1 MEQFEKLRERLNDA
15 LAKIDSA
22 MEAVLDNKEDANLS
36 SSLMSENLGLKS
48 QLKAIESK
56 LENLR
61 NDNLAHI
68 DMESLNTELAA
79 LRAEREKEK
88 KELDLLQ
95 SYLPEVMNE
104 DETEEI
110 VKSTI
115 DKLGISSMKEM
126 GKAMG
131 EIKKNHADTIDL
143 SLVSQ
148 LIKKH
153 LS

>member
-22 MEAVLDNKEDANLS
+22 MEAVSENKEDANLS

-48 QLKAIESK
+48 QVKALESE

-61 NDNLAHI
+61 NDNMAHI

-88 KELDLLQ
+88 KELQTLYDQLSSAL
-95 SYLPEVMNE
+95 S
-104 DETEEI
+104 EERR
-110 VKSTI
+110 
-115 DKLGISSMKEM
+115 
-126 GKAMG
+126 
-131 EIKKNHADTIDL
+131 AD
-143 SLVSQ
+143 
-148 LIKKH
+148 
-153 LS
+153 

>member
-48 QLKAIESK
+48 QVKALESE

-61 NDNLAHI
+61 NDNMAHI

-88 KELDLLQ
+88 KELQTLYDQLSSAL
-95 SYLPEVMNE
+95 S
-104 DETEEI
+104 EE
-110 VKSTI
+110 
-115 DKLGISSMKEM
+115 GR
-126 GKAMG
+126 
-131 EIKKNHADTIDL
+131 AD
-143 SLVSQ
+143 
-148 LIKKH
+148 
-153 LS
+153 